1 MNDINENDQ
10 KESEAPLN
18 SQTTGVI
25 TTTATQHR
33 NYTVI
38 TLFYS
43 SESKPDANTEKQ
55 ESNPLTNRPRADAMD
70 GTYSTEHKTPND
82 SASATYATP
91 NTPPEAEPTPG

>member
-1 MNDINENDQ
+1 MLVGMLVVKKLFFNDT
-10 KESEAPLN
+10 AP
-18 SQTTGVI
+18 TEI
-25 TTTATQHR
+25 
-33 NYTVI
+33 YTVI